1 VATNSFNPSADD
13 TERPLEPG
21 TRLGRYQIGKLLG
34 HGGMGAVYEATHVD
48 LKKRVA
54 LKTLLRKHASN
65 KESKARF
72 LREGEAASRIRHPN
86 VVDVTDV
93 GLDKGIPF
101 LVMEYLTGE
110 NLADLLKHRGPLPM
124 QEAVA
129 LILPILS
136 AVAEGHRRGVFHRDL
151 KPQNIFVGN
160 TRAGDPLPKVLDF
173 GISKLKD
180 EGKANQLTEANSFL
194 GTVTYMSPE
203 QARAARS
210 VDGRSDEYSMAVVL
224 YQCVTGVTPHEAD
237 NSIELIYKIASG
249 ELIPPRTRRPDLPQ
263 EFEVILMRALATN
276 PDNRYES
283 VRAFAGALLPFA
295 TPDAL
300 QLWTREF
307 TGRERPLTP
316 APPAP
321 GESTLAAMATFTSL
335 TGATTLSGTA
345 SEAHTPPRPR
355 KRVPRLPAALAGAAF
370 FTAVMAFILSSALSK
385 RTATSTTTATVV
397 APRTLAGA
405 SANEPLPI
413 EIWAVP
419 ANATIE
425 IDGVVLGKGRTKYT
439 VAPTDQTH
447 RLKISAAGFRALD
460 SSFTYEALPPSLFQL
475 ERLGDARN
483 VVAMEPGLPAKAVTK
498 QPATVG
504 APSKA
509 KAKPNPKR
517 GTNNALILE

>member
-1 VATNSFNPSADD
+1 
-13 TERPLEPG
+13 
-21 TRLGRYQIGKLLG
+21 
-34 HGGMGAVYEATHVD
+34 MGAVYEATHVD

-110 NLADLLKHRGPLPM
+110 SLAELLSKRGPLPM
-124 QEAVA
+124 AEAVA

-160 TRAGDPLPKVLDF
+160 TRSGDPLPKVLDF

-180 EGKANQLTEANSFL
+180 EGKVNPLTEANSFL

-203 QARAARS
+203 QARTARS

-224 YQCVTGVTPHEAD
+224 YQCVTGATPHDAD

-249 ELIPPRTRRPDLPQ
+249 ELVTLRTRRSDLPE
-263 EFEVILMRALATN
+263 EFGAVVMRALSTN
-276 PDNRYES
+276 PDDRYES
-283 VRAFAGALLPFA
+283 VRAFAGALLPF
-295 TPDAL
+295 TTQDAR
-300 QLWTREF
+300 QLWVREF

-321 GESTLAAMATFTSL
+321 GESTLAAMSTFTTV

-345 SEAHTPPRPR
+345 SEAHTPVRPR
-355 KRVPRLPAALAGAAF
+355 RIPRLPLALATGAITMATLAF
-370 FTAVMAFILSSALSK
+370 VWSSALSN
-385 RTATSTTTATVV
+385 RSTTASTVAAAT
-397 APRTLAGA
+397 PRAQRESAGPSEA
-405 SANEPLPI
+405 RSF

-419 ANATIE
+419 ASATIE
-425 IDGVVLGKGRTKYT
+425 IDGVVLGKGRSRYSVK
-439 VAPTDQTH
+439 PTDHPH
-447 RLKISAAGFRALD
+447 RLKIAAAGFRSVDA
-460 SSFTYEALPPSLFQL
+460 SFTYEALPPSLIEL
-475 ERLGDARN
+475 ERLGETRQLA
-483 VVAMEPGLPAKAVTK
+483 LPRTALPTNKSAPK
-498 QPATVG
+498 NATVG
-504 APSKA
+504 AATKSN
-509 KAKPNPKR
+509 PNPKR

>member
-13 TERPLEPG
+13 AERPLEPG
-21 TRLGRYQIGKLLG
+21 TRLGRYQIGRLLG

-54 LKTLLRKHASN
+54 LKTLLKKHASN

-110 NLADLLKHRGPLPM
+110 NLADLLKKQGPLPL

-249 ELIPPRTRRPDLPQ
+249 ELIPPRTRRPELPQ
-263 EFEVILMRALATN
+263 EFEVVLMRALATS
-276 PDNRYES
+276 PDDRYES
-283 VRAFAGALLPFA
+283 VRSFAGALLPFTTA
-295 TPDAL
+295 DAR
-300 QLWTREF
+300 QLWVREF

-321 GESTLAAMATFTSL
+321 GESTLAAIATFTTV

-345 SEAHTPPRPR
+345 SEAHTPTRTR
-355 KRVPRLPAALAGAAF
+355 RRVPRLPVVLTAGALLTATLAF
-370 FTAVMAFILSSALSK
+370 VLSSALSK
-385 RTATSTTTATVV
+385 RSPTSAQSAALV
-397 APRTLAGA
+397 APRMATVANAKEALAV
-405 SANEPLPI
+405 

-419 ANATIE
+419 TNATIE

-439 VAPTDQTH
+439 VPPTDESH
-447 RLKISAAGFRALD
+447 RLKISAPGFRSLD
-460 SSFTYEALPPSLFQL
+460 SSFTYGSLPPSLIEL
-475 ERLGDARN
+475 ERLGDTRN
-483 VVAMEPGLPAKAVTK
+483 VATPRPVVPAKVGTK
-498 QPATVG
+498 QAAPTG
-504 APSKA
+504 APSN
-509 KAKPNPKR
+509 AKPHPKR